1 MVTKEIIA
9 EITGLPTSGPIW
21 TIKKER
27 LQKVIEIFQDE
38 GQNLTMKG
46 KGVLP
51 ATLGEPWSELAKVV
65 QSYITCEGRKDVV
78 RPRHLKLL
86 AVLKGKCSVNLPAL
100 LNSLLHDAS
109 RSLKKAHHEDAVVS
123 HHGLI
128 RLIVSHSLTQQQSS
142 WGELITTIGGG
153 VASPS
158 PKAKHPASTS
168 ETPKKPRESPKPKH
182 PSDTPEQPKKRT
194 ESVKQKRKRSSR
206 ASGHAEKRKKLA
218 TEERAASK
226 RRHSSGMPEQSE
238 KRRKVVVE
246 EQVASTP
253 EQPERPRKS
262 ARLARIRGRLE
273 KIQLSNDQ
281 PIEIT
286 DEPPVPDQEP
296 LRENMEQ
303 VENEAEAEEGNEH
316 SDFEA
321 EADYP
326 EAATE
331 QPIQEEEMEQLGD
344 SPSRDPVEEEELAT
358 ILASLGEYASPSS
371 PPDPPE
377 GPSGEETHEELH
389 EEMAGEENPPVVDKE
404 NVSNNREQSV
414 PKTPEENPPAVD
426 VENENVNREQFVPR
440 MPEET
445 LDERGPELRATHA
458 PTAEARE
465 IKKLRKKQQR
475 LLNIIA
481 QLRQKIRS
489 LKTSL
494 RIRRTIRRKRR
505 TNAAGSCRMRRKGA
519 YRRPVGQCSTDK
531 PTTVPT
537 STEEQHAVPSDMEH
551 QNVVLIND
559 EE

>member
-1 MVTKEIIA
+1 
-9 EITGLPTSGPIW
+9 
-21 TIKKER
+21 
-27 LQKVIEIFQDE
+27 
-38 GQNLTMKG
+38 
-46 KGVLP
+46 
-51 ATLGEPWSELAKVV
+51 
-65 QSYITCEGRKDVV
+65 VV

-86 AVLKGKCSVNLPAL
+86 AVLKGKCSVNLPSL

-109 RSLKKAHHEDAVVS
+109 RSLKKAHHEDVVVS

-168 ETPKKPRESPKPKH
+168 ETPKKPRKSPKPKH
-182 PSDTPEQPKKRT
+182 PSDTPEQPKKRM
-194 ESVKQKRKRSSR
+194 ESVKRKRSSR
-206 ASGHAEKRKKLA
+206 ASGHAEKHNKLA

-226 RRHSSGMPEQSE
+226 RRHSSGTPEQSE

-262 ARLARIRGRLE
+262 ARLAKIRSRLE
-273 KIQLSNDQ
+273 KIQLGIDQ
-281 PIEIT
+281 PIEII
-286 DEPPVPDQEP
+286 DEPPVPDLEP
-296 LRENMEQ
+296 SRENVEQ

-316 SDFEA
+316 SDSEA

-358 ILASLGEYASPSS
+358 ILASLGDYASPSS

-389 EEMAGEENPPVVDKE
+389 EKMAGGENPPVVDKE
-404 NVSNNREQSV
+404 NVSNNQEQSI
-414 PKTPEENPPAVD
+414 PKT
-426 VENENVNREQFVPR
+426 
-440 MPEET
+440 PEET
-445 LDERGPELRATHA
+445 LDERGAELRATHA

-481 QLRQKIRS
+481 ELRQKIRS

-494 RIRRTIRRKRR
+494 RMRRTIRRKRR
-505 TNAAGSCRMRRKGA
+505 TNAAGSCQMRRKRA
-519 YRRPVGQCSTDK
+519 YRRPVGQ
-531 PTTVPT
+531 
-537 STEEQHAVPSDMEH
+537 
-551 QNVVLIND
+551 
-559 EE
+559 